1 MEFIMV
7 NTKLEICPVFVFLQ
21 QEKLDI
27 GHSMLYKYR
36 VTKKGES
43 YEEDTSKSV
52 GISCPIGNCPSS
64 RST

>member
-36 VTKKGES
+36 VTKKG
-43 YEEDTSKSV
+43 
-52 GISCPIGNCPSS
+52 
-64 RST
+64 